1 MIFRIKT
8 FVYQYEQAMHAFYI
22 KLLALLNQKWYGF
35 SPNLSLGMELYTKGI
50 QFSQNRVITWSVI
63 LSDNCMK
70 SSTQIKLT
78 MISFQIWHGHFFS
91 SPHLS
96 FIVPTIHMGQILL
109 FSTKQQIFQ
118 ISLHLHRN
126 WLLYQIDGADFKLL
140 SHCGRGSAADVT
152 SCPIII
158 TKENWRFSFLNN
170 SRKLQA
176 VTYYVKLYNFQ
187 TPTGCYGPGQVK
199 NQFIS
204 DLLIKIQQVGKKV
217 FWLCFA

>member
-1 MIFRIKT
+1 MYSCNKWSSVSRLLFISMSKRCMPSTNF
-8 FVYQYEQAMHAFYI
+8 

-109 FSTKQQIFQ
+109 FSTKQQFFQ
-118 ISLHLHRN
+118 ILLHLHKN
-126 WLLYQIDGADFKLL
+126 WLTYLMDGADFKYDVENSLMVMTL
-140 SHCGRGSAADVT
+140 RHGCPGSAADVM
-152 SCPIII
+152 SWPIHH
-158 TKENWRFSFLNN
+158 SF
-170 SRKLQA
+170 
-176 VTYYVKLYNFQ
+176 
-187 TPTGCYGPGQVK
+187 
-199 NQFIS
+199 
-204 DLLIKIQQVGKKV
+204 
-217 FWLCFA
+217 